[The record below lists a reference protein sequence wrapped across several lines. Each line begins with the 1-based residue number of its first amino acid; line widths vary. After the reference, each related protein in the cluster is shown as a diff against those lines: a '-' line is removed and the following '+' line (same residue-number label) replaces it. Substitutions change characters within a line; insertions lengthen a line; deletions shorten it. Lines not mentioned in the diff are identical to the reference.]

1 MSAIRGI
8 MVLVLDLL
16 AALSLMGSCI
26 MFAIGLSAG
35 GGQWKLSL
43 IPLLAAL
50 VFQLSSRLYDLVLRR
65 LHPRGPAAE
74 PVAATGL
81 PTGASRGSEA
91 RHVPFAALR
100 QSTQTGFRKL
110 VVPTPAPLARH
121 NFARE

>member
-35 GGQWKLSL
+35 RGQWKLSL

-50 VFQLSSRLYDLVLRR
+50 VFQLSSRLYDLVLSS
-65 LHPRGPAAE
+65 LPPPGPAAE

-81 PTGASRGSEA
+81 PTRASRGSEPP
-91 RHVPFAALR
+91 HVPCSPLPTATPP
-100 QSTQTGFRKL
+100 SFR
-110 VVPTPAPLARH
+110 TLARPIH
-121 NFARE
+121 PALN